1 MSYKILI
8 VGAGQLGSRYL
19 QGMAKVALPLDIFIS
34 DVSSDSLARAEV
46 RWHEVANS
54 DSQHSLRFGFGLSH
68 VPQEIDVAIVATGAD
83 VRSQVVSAISL
94 HCTVRYWILEKVL
107 AQSLQEM
114 DQIQGVIGNNSKAWV
129 NTLRRTFNWH
139 KEIKAKLGQ
148 SGPFAISVVGGNW
161 SLASSAIHFLDML
174 AWISNEQL
182 LSINT
187 QHLDDHWHES
197 KRSGFWEIYGT
208 LAARFSSDSVATLTC
223 QKLNQPYIIWLR
235 AGQDDWKINE
245 SLGIAENAAGL
256 VVRGKFSYQSEITAQ
271 LIESILETGQCELPS
286 LKVSAELHRPLIHG
300 LLEHWNKNMP
310 NKSSRVPIT

>member
-19 QGMAKVALPLDIFIS
+19 QGLAKVARQLDIFIS
-34 DVSSDSLARAEV
+34 DVSSDSLARAEA

-54 DSQHSLRFGFGLSH
+54 DSQHSLRFGLGLSH
-68 VPQEIDVAIVATGAD
+68 LPQEIDVAIVATGAD
-83 VRSQVVSAISL
+83 VRAQVVSAISV

-114 DQIQGVIGNNSKAWV
+114 DQIQAAIRNNRKAWV
-129 NTLRRTFNWH
+129 NTLRRTVDWH
-139 KEIKAKLGQ
+139 KEIKANLGQ
-148 SGPFAISVVGGNW
+148 SGPFSIAVEGGNW

-182 LSINT
+182 LSIET
-187 QHLDDHWHES
+187 QQLDHWHES
-197 KRSGFWEIYGT
+197 KRAGFWEIYGT
-208 LAARFSSDSVATLTC
+208 LVAQFSGDSVATLTC

-235 AGQDDWKINE
+235 AGQDEWKINE
-245 SLGIAENAAGL
+245 SLGIAENGAGL
-256 VVRGKFSYQSEITAQ
+256 VVRGKLSYQSEITARI
-271 LIESILETGQCELPS
+271 IESILETGQCELPS

-310 NKSSRVPIT
+310 NKGSRVPIT